1 MCGYASGAP
10 FSANWTSEAGLFERK
25 FSGRKLCSSKKRNFA
40 VGKTRKG
47 KGTKWMVVADGKG
60 IPLGSQLASARAA
73 EVKLAETTLE
83 QISVPRGG
91 PGRPLKRPKAGDRRH
106 GLR

>member
-1 MCGYASGAP
+1 
-10 FSANWTSEAGLFERK
+10 
-25 FSGRKLCSSKKRNFA
+25 
-40 VGKTRKG
+40 
-47 KGTKWMVVADGKG
+47 MVVADGKG